1 MTTLMTRRRFA
12 GTLGTA
18 VAGAALLDTPLT
30 GSSAPASVLP
40 ALPGD
45 PVRLNANEN
54 PYGPSPGAVE
64 AMQRCGRVA
73 SRYPDASHDEL
84 VSAIAAHHGVGP
96 ERIVLGCGSSEILEM
111 ADLAFLG

>member
-1 MTTLMTRRRFA
+1 MTDLKDAACHLFEEASMTTLMTRRRFA

-45 PVRLNANEN
+45 PVWLNANPARAN
-54 PYGPSPGAVE
+54 T
-64 AMQRCGRVA
+64 
-73 SRYPDASHDEL
+73 
-84 VSAIAAHHGVGP
+84 
-96 ERIVLGCGSSEILEM
+96 
-111 ADLAFLG
+111 